1 MMVNHLMAIVATA
14 GMTSLPKDALDA
26 GAKRAA
32 FVRQLLPIS
41 RDSLY
46 LAQYDGYKEALAAH
60 YAKEPQS
67 RKVAKAELV
76 SGCTGRVRV
85 QQYVCVMTDSAH
97 TVTISQSIKQTH
109 SLDLVHYRNSCYART
124 IILAQSRFKQ
134 P

>member
-32 FVRQLLPIS
+32 FVRQLLPVS

-76 SGCTGRVRV
+76 SEWVHWTCA
-85 QQYVCVMTDSAH
+85 CS
-97 TVTISQSIKQTH
+97 TICLCH
-109 SLDLVHYRNSCYART
+109 ADLRT
-124 IILAQSRFKQ
+124 QL
-134 P
+134 